1 MLGSQMSRATIIIT
15 SYNQPVLLR
24 FAYASAR
31 RQTWT
36 NTQIIIADDNSDDP
50 RVLEYLSALSDDPN
64 LVVFNSNV
72 SDEDRPKT
80 ARYATQ
86 INTAVQLFADGD
98 YLFFLPDD
106 DKFLE
111 TKVEEQVKAM
121 FINGWDVTYGS
132 QSIRDIDLERHT
144 IGHPKLERIADK
156 VLDDAYN
163 IVDHGQVCVS
173 RAAFDKVGG
182 WPDDPEYWSGA
193 DAYFWRRLSA
203 AGYKFYPVPT
213 ARCVKNDMD
222 GVQARVFSGRKPWA
236 K

>member
-1 MLGSQMSRATIIIT
+1 MSRATIVVT
-15 SYNQPVLLR
+15 SWNQPFWMRV
-24 FAYASAR
+24 AVNSALQ
-31 RQTWT
+31 QTWK
-36 NTQIIIADDNSDDP
+36 NTQVIVADDNSSDP
-50 RVLEYLSALSDDPN
+50 AVHRWLKTLPELPN

-72 SDEDRPKT
+72 SEDDRPKT
-80 ARYATQ
+80 VRYATQ
-86 INTAVQLFADGD
+86 INTAVQMFADGD

-106 DKFLE
+106 DSFYE

-132 QSIRDIDLERHT
+132 QHIYKDNRKT
-144 IGHPKLERIADK
+144 KVGERIADK

-182 WPDDPEYWSGA
+182 WPDDPQYWSGA
-193 DAYFWRRLSA
+193 DAYFWRRLTD
-203 AGYKFYPVPT
+203 AGYKFHPVPM
-213 ARCVKNDMD
+213 AKSVKNEMD
-222 GVQARVFSGRKPWA
+222 GVQARIFSGRKPWA